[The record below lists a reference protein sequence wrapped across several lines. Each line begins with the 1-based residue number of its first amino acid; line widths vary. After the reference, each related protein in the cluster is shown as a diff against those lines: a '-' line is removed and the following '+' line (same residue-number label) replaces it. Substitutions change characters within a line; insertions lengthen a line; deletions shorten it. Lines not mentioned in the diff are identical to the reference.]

1 MNELKNICREEIAS
15 LSVLLTNG
23 ESKRN
28 QLEQL
33 ILNEKQKYILLEKEM
48 NVKADEIIEIEM
60 SSKERE
66 QKMKNDLLFR
76 QKEEESLKTI
86 HLEIEN
92 RLTQSTQRMYDLV
105 TKLNIEKEKST
116 TLELNHSNLLYK
128 MNQMTQNHEIKIQ
141 NLQNVLKQEKEKRK
155 DIHTDLEQRIVTDA
169 KQAEDIILTLRQ
181 EMTQKS
187 NQCIQLQS
195 KLIEIEN
202 TNYSNLSIINVSKQK
217 ISSLESVI
225 HQTTTSTANQ
235 RNNDEAMN
243 MILSEKKSLE
253 LQITTLEAT
262 ISIHN
267 ETEKRLKKK
276 NEMLLN
282 DINIIQLD
290 LKNRIHTI
298 EEHKKS
304 KWIIEDLK
312 NQLIQQ
318 DNATTKMKLE
328 YMTTIEAEEGL
339 RKKERSTVES
349 LLSKQ
354 TEIRNELLN
363 ERLNSNNKNQE
374 NNTLTTELNQI
385 KQIQM
390 TGVSKNNELING
402 LKNKLKNEQEEKLQI
417 QRKLNMMN
425 NELDL
430 ETSMRSEL
438 NGIRNDFRSF
448 LNQSKQV
455 VSPNNHSSIDH
466 YQKTMDHHTESEYHA
481 SSRPSPRIIHTTSA
495 SNASPGRMST
505 SNSSE
510 NNVVFSTSNY
520 SNHSNNYGM
529 ETNEIFN
536 GHSTRELLSLSPLNN
551 NNNNNENE
559 ENNEEEDGETSIHI
573 SRRGSIRVHAPPRRD

>member
-76 QKEEESLKTI
+76 QKEEESLKTT

-92 RLTQSTQRMYDLV
+92 RLAQSTQRMYDLV

-128 MNQMTQNHEIKIQ
+128 MNQMQQNHEIKIQ

-169 KQAEDIILTLRQ
+169 KQAEEIILTLRQ
-181 EMTQKS
+181 EMSQKS

-202 TNYSNLSIINVSKQK
+202 TNHSNLSIINVSKQK

-253 LQITTLEAT
+253 LQITTLEQPYRFT
-262 ISIHN
+262 M
-267 ETEKRLKKK
+267 KQK
-276 NEMLLN
+276 N
-282 DINIIQLD
+282 D
-290 LKNRIHTI
+290 
-298 EEHKKS
+298 
-304 KWIIEDLK
+304 
-312 NQLIQQ
+312 
-318 DNATTKMKLE
+318 
-328 YMTTIEAEEGL
+328 
-339 RKKERSTVES
+339 
-349 LLSKQ
+349 
-354 TEIRNELLN
+354 
-363 ERLNSNNKNQE
+363 
-374 NNTLTTELNQI
+374 
-385 KQIQM
+385 
-390 TGVSKNNELING
+390 
-402 LKNKLKNEQEEKLQI
+402 
-417 QRKLNMMN
+417 
-425 NELDL
+425 
-430 ETSMRSEL
+430 
-438 NGIRNDFRSF
+438 
-448 LNQSKQV
+448 
-455 VSPNNHSSIDH
+455 
-466 YQKTMDHHTESEYHA
+466 
-481 SSRPSPRIIHTTSA
+481 
-495 SNASPGRMST
+495 
-505 SNSSE
+505 
-510 NNVVFSTSNY
+510 
-520 SNHSNNYGM
+520 
-529 ETNEIFN
+529 
-536 GHSTRELLSLSPLNN
+536 
-551 NNNNNENE
+551 
-559 ENNEEEDGETSIHI
+559 
-573 SRRGSIRVHAPPRRD
+573 